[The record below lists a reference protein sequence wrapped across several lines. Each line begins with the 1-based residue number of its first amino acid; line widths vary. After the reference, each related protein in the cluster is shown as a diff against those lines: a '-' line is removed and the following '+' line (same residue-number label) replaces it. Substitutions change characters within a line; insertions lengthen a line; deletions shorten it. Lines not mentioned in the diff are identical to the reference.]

1 MSVISILYFPKNIL
15 RKLLKKI
22 IITPKGVY
30 LLTMGRINHLLII
43 NFNLRVG
50 N

>member
-1 MSVISILYFPKNIL
+1 VDLSNYFC
-15 RKLLKKI
+15 
-22 IITPKGVY
+22 IITPKGVH
-30 LLTMGRINHLLII
+30 LLTMGTINDLLII